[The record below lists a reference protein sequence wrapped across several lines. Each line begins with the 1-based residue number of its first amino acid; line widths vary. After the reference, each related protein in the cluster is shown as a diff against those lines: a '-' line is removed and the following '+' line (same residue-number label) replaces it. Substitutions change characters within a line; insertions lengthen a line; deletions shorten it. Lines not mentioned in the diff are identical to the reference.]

1 MWWKAWIW
9 VLLSSIAMSQSPLS
23 LGFLVWKA
31 VLKILIS
38 YVAGGFAEILDLWT
52 SHRHCRLST
61 NIHRRFGACFLRR
74 RKWQP
79 TPVSL
84 LGESHGWRSLVGYSP
99 WGCKESD
106 TTERVQFH
114 FHFHFQTYMS
124 SLWFFFTPNST
135 PRENHFQI
143 FVTLLVSYLHTFET
157 TLYFCYFLVF

>member
-79 TPVSL
+79 TPVSSS
-84 LGESHGWRSLVGYSP
+84 GELHAQRSLS
-99 WGCKESD
+99 GCRPGGHKRAGHDWVTKPHVLTSFFECFPRSFCAVLPSGFFLFSYPQ
-106 TTERVQFH
+106 RP
-114 FHFHFQTYMS
+114 
-124 SLWFFFTPNST
+124 SLATVYNFFA
-135 PRENHFQI
+135 
-143 FVTLLVSYLHTFET
+143 
-157 TLYFCYFLVF
+157 